1 MKKIYLFACA
11 TLLAFSG
18 CTNEISED
26 GFVDKTNAISFSAY
40 PTRTRALVAGD
51 VTSENMKDDNFGVFG
66 YFGNSPYLY
75 VLSEV
80 SEESSAK
87 KAVEQKYVASSGS
100 GSSIW
105 EYVNPGDL
113 KFWPNG
119 PMNFYA
125 YFPYSDNATFA
136 GSDAS
141 GDVMTIPNV
150 NCSHDVL
157 FAKTYTSYQ
166 ERVPLIFNH
175 AFSKIKKVEVRIGD
189 DPDRGYVKDAGV
201 SVEIQKVEF
210 INTST
215 SGTVKV
221 DNSGVASYEV
231 ASPNVT
237 LSKDLTSHEVTVNSE
252 NLTGTLIDNS
262 TSGGYLFATTSEST
276 ATNNVKGTGKTMWDG
291 VKTNITSTSGKLS
304 DSKLVCLK
312 LTCKVWNGTDAKKYY
327 YVGGDDNYGEVYIP
341 LKGTDSNSNSVT
353 TFDAGK
359 RYTYNIVM
367 KNNVGYTDE
376 GEPILTPIL
385 FEVES
390 VVDWTDVTVTITL

>member
-262 TSGGYLFATTSEST
+262 TSGGYLFATKST
-276 ATNNVKGTGKTMWDG
+276 ETNKVKGTGKTMWDG
-291 VKTNITSTSGKLS
+291 TNTWPEGKTLENLGK
-304 DSKLVCLK
+304 VCLK
-312 LTCKVWNGTDAKKYY
+312 LTCKVWNGTDSKKYY
-327 YVGGDDNYGEVYIP
+327 YLGTNTTYGVMYIP
-341 LKGTDSNSNSVT
+341 LTGTSADPDPINVN
-353 TFDAGK
+353 TFEAGK
-359 RYTYNIVM
+359 RYIYNIVF
-367 KNNVGYTDE
+367 KNNVGFKSNGD
-376 GEPILTPIL
+376 PVLRPIL
-385 FEVES
+385 FKVKNVS
-390 VVDWTDVTVTITL
+390 NWSDVTVTITL

>member
-40 PTRTRALVAGD
+40 PTRTRAVTGD
-51 VTSENMKDDNFGVFG
+51 VTTDNMTGDHFGVVG
-66 YFGNSPYLY
+66 YTNHSIYLY
-75 VLSEV
+75 KGTNS
-80 SEESSAK
+80 
-87 KAVEQKYVASSGS
+87 AVEQEWQASGESGS
-100 GSSIW
+100 W
-105 EYVNPGDL
+105 EYSNKGDL

-119 PMNFYA
+119 TMDFYA
-125 YFPYSDNATFA
+125 YFPYSDNATFENNNNP
-136 GSDAS
+136 SD
-141 GDVMTIPNV
+141 GEDLVMTIPNV
-150 NCSHDVL
+150 DCSHDVL
-157 FAKTYTSYQ
+157 FASVGNQSKTD
-166 ERVPLIFNH
+166 RVPLTFYH
-175 AFSKIKKVEVRIGD
+175 AFAKMKNLTIQMPADGILNQSNCQIEV
-189 DPDRGYVKDAGV
+189 K
-201 SVEIQKVEF
+201 EVEF
-210 INTST
+210 IHTST
-215 SGTVKV
+215 KGNIKV
-221 DNSGVASYEV
+221 NAYGIASYDVAS
-231 ASPNVT
+231 SNVT
-237 LSKDLTSHEVTVNSE
+237 LSEDLSSSLVTVNSSTT
-252 NLTGTLIDNS
+252 TGTLINNLDTES
-262 TSGGYLFATTSEST
+262 KGYFFATNEDPVNYNCVIG
-276 ATNNVKGTGKTMWDG
+276 TNKAMWDG